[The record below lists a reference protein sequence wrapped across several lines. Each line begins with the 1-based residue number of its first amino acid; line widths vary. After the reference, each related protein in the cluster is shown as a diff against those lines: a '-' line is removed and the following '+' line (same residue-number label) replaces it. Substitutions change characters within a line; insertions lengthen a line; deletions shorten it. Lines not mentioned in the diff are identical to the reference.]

1 MRALPTDPASKQEPS
16 PTIRM
21 AVAKVLLGAPPAAVA
36 ADVGCNV
43 VSLMRWVNA
52 KRREL
57 RKTIRATESSETVET
72 EAAADEPVAEA
83 PRRAAMPI
91 PLYPRLA
98 GSRVLPS
105 DRPVEPEDSARVA
118 AAYRAVEFDY
128 SGRRVRPTASG
139 QAAH

>member
-16 PTIRM
+16 PTIQI
-21 AVAKVLLGAPPAAVA
+21 AVAQVLLGAPPAAVA

-43 VSLMRWVNA
+43 VSLMRWVKA

-57 RKTIRATESSETVET
+57 RKTVRTT
-72 EAAADEPVAEA
+72 EATPLTDTADETDTPHDRPTAMVRLH
-83 PRRAAMPI
+83 PRF
-91 PLYPRLA
+91 A

-118 AAYRAVEFDY
+118 AAYRAAEFDY
-128 SGRRVRPTASG
+128 SGRRIRP
-139 QAAH
+139 AAH

>member
-1 MRALPTDPASKQEPS
+1 MRALPTDQASKQEPS

-43 VSLMRWVNA
+43 VSLMRWVKA

-57 RKTIRATESSETVET
+57 RRTARTADEAEAT
-72 EAAADEPVAEA
+72 ADEGVTEPVALPIRTASA
-83 PRRAAMPI
+83 PV

-98 GSRVLPS
+98 GSRVLPN

-118 AAYRAVEFDY
+118 AAYRAAEFDY
-128 SGRRVRPTASG
+128 SGRRIRP
-139 QAAH
+139 AAH

>member
-1 MRALPTDPASKQEPS
+1 MRALPTDPASKQESS

-36 ADVGCNV
+36 ADVGCNI
-43 VSLMRWVNA
+43 VSLMRWVKA

-57 RKTIRATESSETVET
+57 RKTLRAAESTETAET
-72 EAAADEPVAEA
+72 ETSAEEAEA
-83 PRRAAMPI
+83 PARRASMPI

-105 DRPVEPEDSARVA
+105 DRAVEPEDSARVA

-128 SGRRVRPTASG
+128 SGRRIRPTASSPS
-139 QAAH
+139 AH

>member
-1 MRALPTDPASKQEPS
+1 MRALPTDPVSKQDPS

-43 VSLMRWVNA
+43 VSLMRWVKA

-57 RKTIRATESSETVET
+57 RRSTRAD
-72 EAAADEPVAEA
+72 AADADESMPEPADEA
-83 PRRAAMPI
+83 PVQGMAAV
-91 PLYPRLA
+91 RLFPHGLR

-118 AAYRAVEFDY
+118 AAYQAAEFDY
-128 SGRRVRPTASG
+128 SGRRVRP
-139 QAAH
+139 AAH